1 MSGFTRFAAASAVL
15 LSLALPLL
23 PAHAQTDPT
32 GARQDAAV
40 TYLIEFS
47 EPGLLRFQQARTPT
61 QTFDANTPEVLAYKS
76 ELMRVQ
82 AEHKAAMFALL
93 GRSVQVTHYYL
104 ATHSGMAARLT
115 ADEAVRV
122 SRLSGVVSV
131 QADRLE
137 HLDTYRGPSF
147 IGADSIWNGTA
158 VPGGV
163 GTRGEGMVIG
173 VLDSGAVLPHPSF
186 SNDATCGHGVGPIP
200 NKVLSSLDCAT
211 TDGAG
216 LCNGPS
222 PLDTNGH
229 GSHTASTSGG
239 NTLTA
244 AAVPAPTI
252 PVGFTSIS
260 GVAPCASLRIY
271 KVCPADTCPGA
282 DIQAGMNSVLLHGG
296 VSVINF
302 SISGGASPWTDNDR
316 RKLDLV
322 NANVLVAASA
332 GNTSATVTNPVG
344 AVNHRGPW
352 VMSVAASTHDAQAS
366 GLVSISGPGTPPA
379 NLLNISMTKGSVSPN
394 GTSQT
399 NLPIRHFLGQTGA
412 EGCTA
417 GEDTAPA
424 NLPPIPAGF
433 FNGAAALIQRG
444 SCPFTKKIT
453 NAFNAGAA
461 FVIIRNNSA
470 TAFSM
475 NTTGQPNVPAY
486 SVEQAQGDALVA
498 FVDANAATATVN
510 LDIVLGN
517 VLANFSLRGPT
528 AAPLADL
535 QKPNI
540 TGPGVNIY
548 AVTTDV
554 SGYGSLSGTSM
565 SSPHLAGAATLI
577 RKVQPTWTVP
587 EVISAIQTTANRV
600 GRKDTVVGAWDW
612 DDVGSGSVD
621 LTKAARVG
629 LLLNETFANFLAANP
644 GTGGDVRT
652 LNLPSVRNL
661 VCTPTCTF
669 TRTVRST
676 LAVGAT
682 YNVTVDQP
690 TGFVVGVSPSNFTVA
705 AGATQ
710 ILTIT
715 VTPQLGEPGSAI
727 RFGAINLTH
736 FMGPSPVQHITVAVQ
751 GAGPSDSVFANGFE

>member
-1 MSGFTRFAAASAVL
+1 MSGFTRFVAASAVL
-15 LSLALPLL
+15 LCFAVPLV
-23 PAHAQTDPT
+23 PAHAQADPT
-32 GARQDAAV
+32 GARQATTS
-40 TYLIEFS
+40 TYLIEFA
-47 EPGLLRFQQARTPT
+47 EPGMLRFQQARTPSAP
-61 QTFDANTPEVLAYKS
+61 FNANDPDVLAYKS
-76 ELMRVQ
+76 ELMRAQ
-82 AEHKAAMFALL
+82 ADHKAAMSTML

-115 ADEAVRV
+115 ADEAAQVR
-122 SRLSGVVSV
+122 RLPGVTSV
-131 QADRLE
+131 QADREE

-186 SNDATCGHGVGPIP
+186 SNDAACGHGVGAIP
-200 NKVLSSLDCAT
+200 NKVLSTLDCST

-216 LCNGPS
+216 LCNGPN

-244 AAVPAPTI
+244 AATPPPTI
-252 PVGFTSIS
+252 PAGFTSIS

-282 DIQAGMNSVLLHGG
+282 DIQAGMNSVLLQGG

-302 SISGGASPWTDNDR
+302 SISGGSSPWNDNDR

-352 VMSVAASTHDAQAS
+352 VMSVAASTHDAQAA
-366 GLVSISGPGTPPA
+366 GLVSIAGPGTPPA
-379 NLLNISMTKGSVSPN
+379 NVVNISMAKGSASPN
-394 GTSQT
+394 GASQT
-399 NLPIRHFLGQTGA
+399 NLPIRHFAGQTGA

-424 NLPPIPAGF
+424 NLPAFPAGF
-433 FNGAAALIQRG
+433 FNGAVALIQRG
-444 SCPFTKKIT
+444 TCPFTKKVT

-461 FVIIRNNSA
+461 FVIIRNNQA
-470 TAFSM
+470 AALSM

-486 SVEQAQGDALVA
+486 SIEQAPGDLLVA
-498 FVDANAATATVN
+498 FVDANPTATVN

-528 AAPLADL
+528 PAPLADL

-540 TGPGVNIY
+540 TGPGVGIY
-548 AVTTDV
+548 AATTDV
-554 SGYGSLSGTSM
+554 SGYGNLSGTSM

-577 RKVQPTWTVP
+577 RKVQPTWTAT
-587 EVISAIQTTANRV
+587 EVVSAIQTTATRV
-600 GRKDTVVGAWDW
+600 GRKDNVVSFWDW
-612 DDVGSGSVD
+612 DDVGSGTVD

-629 LLLNETFANFLAANP
+629 LLLNETFANFLASDPAN
-644 GTGGDVRT
+644 GGDVKT
-652 LNLPSVRNL
+652 LNLPSVRNMA
-661 VCTPTCTF
+661 CTPSCTF

-710 ILTIT
+710 MLTIT
-715 VTPQLGEPGSAI
+715 VTPQLGEAGSAI

-736 FMGPSPVQHITVAVQ
+736 FMGPSPVQHITVAVK
-751 GAGPSDSVFANGFE
+751 GAGPSDNVFANGFE